1 MFLARERVPRV
12 LCPISFGLIA
22 VLAVCALT
30 AAPADVE
37 ANGAGAALCGPSFT
51 YQSDQTQNGITEV
64 QVSYASGGSSV
75 QGYLYLPAGT
85 NKCPGVLFNHDG
97 VEGVISD
104 VRRRARDLAEMG
116 FIVFA
121 PVYRTSGPKVGSIDV
136 AEAELNQVLDA
147 AGALAKH
154 PRIEDPKLAIVG
166 SSHGALLSM
175 LAVMESP
182 KQFACLAQA
191 SGACDVPR
199 VAKNVKIPVFLQH
212 GWKDEVVDIGDA
224 MYLGRSMREAG
235 NSWAKLHEYSLLGHG
250 LWYWN
255 DTTRYT
261 PDQVAQAKWAWD
273 DLTAFL
279 ARQMG
284 S

>member
-1 MFLARERVPRV
+1 VARAR
-12 LCPISFGLIA
+12 
-22 VLAVCALT
+22 
-30 AAPADVE
+30 
-37 ANGAGAALCGPSFT
+37 
-51 YQSDQTQNGITEV
+51 Q
-64 QVSYASGGSSV
+64 ASKRSV
-75 QGYLYLPAGT
+75 HCLPAGCT
-85 NKCPGVLFNHDG
+85 LVA
-97 VEGVISD
+97 
-104 VRRRARDLAEMG
+104 RADQPAGE
-116 FIVFA
+116 A
-121 PVYRTSGPKVGSIDV
+121 PVQL
-136 AEAELNQVLDA
+136 EVLDA

-199 VAKNVKIPVFLQH
+199 TAGKIKLPVLLQH
-212 GWKDEVVDIGDA
+212 GWKDDVVDIGDA
-224 MYLGRSMREAG
+224 MYLSRSMRDRG
-235 NSWAKLHEYSLLGHG
+235 NSWAKLHEYSMLGHG

-255 DTTRYT
+255 DDSRYSS
-261 PDQVAQAKWAWD
+261 DQVAQAEWAWE

-279 ARQMG
+279 ARHMG